1 MQLVG
6 NWQIRDNQVVFYSK
20 SIGFKFV
27 QTFYMTTAIIKQKLH
42 NYLEVADSKKL
53 KALYTIIEDIVEDSS
68 PEYSK
73 ELKADL
79 NKRTTDL
86 KLGKA
91 KTISASES
99 KKRIQ
104 EIIRA
109 AK

>member
-1 MQLVG
+1 
-6 NWQIRDNQVVFYSK
+6 
-20 SIGFKFV
+20 
-27 QTFYMTTAIIKQKLH
+27 MTTAIIKQKLH

-73 ELKADL
+73 ELKANL

-91 KTISASES
+91 RTVSANES

-104 EIIRA
+104 NIIRA
-109 AK
+109 PK

>member
-1 MQLVG
+1 
-6 NWQIRDNQVVFYSK
+6 
-20 SIGFKFV
+20 
-27 QTFYMTTAIIKQKLH
+27 MTTAIIKQKLH

-91 KTISASES
+91 KTISEGES

-104 EIIRA
+104 SIIRA